1 MTEPFI
7 GARVRVNNKGRASH
21 GLFGAVVNTL
31 TLDHA
36 IVKLDGGSD
45 IPYPFSSLELTFD
58 KFDRVHAFGPNDQHD
73 GRGQV
78 LRQIPK
84 DEPAWAGWFVVQL
97 DKEPVGSTRNYPYN
111 NLRFVEACP
120 HVDDFRIGDHIEI
133 LPSDPCYSGKR
144 GVVRAFRGGQVEV
157 DFGDEKGTYAHAK
170 DLMKVVDTVWSQQ
183 RILEQISNGIISK
196 KTACD
201 VLGIPEKV
209 MDGITQGLGVPA
221 KYLFPELTTK
231 NKKDAEDYMRS
242 LQTQPPKETIF
253 RVKVKNDTT
262 AEAKQKQ
269 LEKEVAFAK
278 QYGISEHSLKLRNM
292 LKGLYNGADPMKR
305 ETGTPMG
312 VIATTVSATIVLAS
326 GREVRMPDPN
336 PEKWELFET
345 RSLGP
350 ASRVR
355 ARLRAPS
362 ERVSYLV
369 ISHCA
374 AEGKDEEQPEV
385 RHETGRC
392 WLKDM
397 TRIVNMTQKPD
408 HFTTKYAYVTELR
421 LYKERV
427 LDAVFDDDLA
437 FPTLRA
443 YLW

>member
-7 GARVRVNNKGRASH
+7 GARVRISDKSRISDGTFGVVLNTIQFNKA
-21 GLFGAVVNTL
+21 LVKT
-31 TLDHA
+31 DHYG
-36 IVKLDGGSD
+36 DM
-45 IPYPFSSLELTFD
+45 PYAFSSLELTFD

-170 DLMKVVDTVWSQQ
+170 DLKKLNDHQAAVD
-183 RILEQISNGIISK
+183 ILKMVAEGFTSK
-196 KTACD
+196 KTARE
-201 VLGIPEKV
+201 VLGISEETL
-209 MDGITQGLGVPA
+209 DEIQRGLGIPA
-221 KYLFPELTTK
+221 KFLFPEGMVK
-231 NKKDAEDYMRS
+231 NKEEDIMRPLPS
-242 LQTQPPKETIF
+242 DTIF
-253 RVKVKNDTT
+253 RVKTKKDTT

-278 QYGISEHSLKLRNM
+278 QYSASEKTLRGRVER
-292 LKGLYNGADPMKR
+292 LTELLYNGADPMKR

-355 ARLRAPS
+355 ARRGAPNTDKDS
-362 ERVSYLV
+362 FLI
-369 ISHCA
+369 ISRCA